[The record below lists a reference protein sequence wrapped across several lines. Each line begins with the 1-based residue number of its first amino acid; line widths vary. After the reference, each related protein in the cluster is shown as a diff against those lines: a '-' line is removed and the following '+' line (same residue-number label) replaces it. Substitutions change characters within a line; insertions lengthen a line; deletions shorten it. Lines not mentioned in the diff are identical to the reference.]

1 MRFYLGT
8 HRPSW
13 LGKTSVDLFVSN
25 RTLKDRFSFPRA
37 LGQWALDSGGF
48 SELSMYGRFVTTP
61 EQYVVDARVYRD
73 EIGGL
78 QWVAPQ
84 DWMCEP
90 QMVAKTALSVTQHQ
104 ERTVANFVHLRS
116 IAPDLPFIPVL
127 QGWTV
132 SDYEWCMNL
141 YSRAGV
147 NLWKEPLVGVG
158 SVCRRQATGEID
170 VIMERLAGYGLSL
183 HGFGVKAG
191 GLRLY
196 GGLLA
201 SSDSMA
207 WSFTARHSPPL
218 VGCTHKACSNC
229 LRYALKWRANVMRS
243 LETTQ
248 TRMAI

>member
-1 MRFYLGT
+1 M
-8 HRPSW
+8 PNW
-13 LGKTSVDLFVSN
+13 LARTDVDLFVSN
-25 RTLKDRFSFPRA
+25 RRLQGRRSYPRA

-48 SELSMYGRFVTTP
+48 SELSLFGRWETSP
-61 EQYVVDARVYRD
+61 ERYVANVRLYRD
-73 EIGGL
+73 EVGGL
-78 QWVAPQ
+78 QWAAPQ

-90 QMVAKTALSVTQHQ
+90 QIIARTGSTVQQHQ
-104 ERTVANFVHLRS
+104 ERTVGNLIHLRS
-116 IAPDLPFIPVL
+116 SAPDLPFIPVL

-147 NLWKEPLVGVG
+147 NLWKEPLIGVG

-170 VIMERLAGYGLSL
+170 VIMERLAGYGLPL

-218 VGCTHKACSNC
+218 TGCTHEACSNC

>member
-1 MRFYLGT
+1 M
-8 HRPSW
+8 
-13 LGKTSVDLFVSN
+13 
-25 RTLKDRFSFPRA
+25 
-37 LGQWALDSGGF
+37 
-48 SELSMYGRFVTTP
+48 
-61 EQYVVDARVYRD
+61 
-73 EIGGL
+73 
-78 QWVAPQ
+78 
-84 DWMCEP
+84 
-90 QMVAKTALSVTQHQ
+90 
-104 ERTVANFVHLRS
+104 ANFVHLRS
-116 IAPDLPFIPVL
+116 SAPDLPFIPVL

-147 NLWKEPLVGVG
+147 NLWKEPLIGVG

-170 VIMERLAGYGLSL
+170 VIMERLAGYGLPL

-191 GLRLY
+191 GQRLY
-196 GGLLA
+196 GSLLA

-218 VGCTHKACSNC
+218 TGCTHKTCANC